1 MYKLAVFARRLF
13 KTVAN
18 SASCERAFS
27 RMKLVHSK
35 NRNHLSPE
43 QVNKL
48 LFISINS
55 PILRRDGLGRIIAL
69 IDSDED
75 DEDDEYE
82 LTVAPL
88 VVRQQLA
95 MQAVPEPPATTSEE
109 VPHARQ
115 QMRITS
121 MLGPNAP

>member
-1 MYKLAVFARRLF
+1 
-13 KTVAN
+13 
-18 SASCERAFS
+18 
-27 RMKLVHSK
+27 MKLIHSK
-35 NRNHLSPE
+35 NRNRLSPE
-43 QVNKL
+43 RVNKL

-55 PILRRDGLGRIIAL
+55 PILRRDGLGRITAL

-95 MQAVPEPPATTSEE
+95 MQAVPEPPATTPEE